1 MKSYDY
7 IIVGAG
13 SAGSVLAHRLTQD
26 PSNNVLLL
34 EAGSSHRNWR
44 IAMPTAMSLV
54 IFGPRFNW
62 EYKTEPEPRLNNR
75 VIDHPRGRVLGG
87 SSSINGMMYIRG
99 HARDYDRWAQSG
111 CPGWSYADVLP
122 YFKRAETHDEGGDD
136 YHGWDGPLA
145 VKTGD
150 TDNPL
155 YNAFVQ
161 AGVDA
166 GYPRTDDC
174 NGRQQE
180 GFGRTDRT
188 ASGLALRACI
198 WNW

>member
-62 EYKTEPEPRLNNR
+62 EYKTGPEPCLNNR

-99 HARDYDRWAQSG
+99 HARDYDRWASRAVRVG
-111 CPGWSYADVLP
+111 PMPMCCPTSSVRKPTTKA
-122 YFKRAETHDEGGDD
+122 AT
-136 YHGWDGPLA
+136 
-145 VKTGD
+145 T
-150 TDNPL
+150 TT
-155 YNAFVQ
+155 
-161 AGVDA
+161 AGTVRW
-166 GYPRTDDC
+166 P
-174 NGRQQE
+174 
-180 GFGRTDRT
+180 
-188 ASGLALRACI
+188 
-198 WNW
+198 